1 MPEWVTFVGWGLLC
15 ACISYVAG
23 YAIGRRDGEAATIVG
38 IFGFTESIDEMF
50 DELDAEI
57 EKAKEQGE

>member
-1 MPEWVTFVGWGLLC
+1 MPDGTWFIGWGILWLG
-15 ACISYVAG
+15 IGYLAG

-38 IFGFTESIDEMF
+38 IFGFTEGIDEMF

>member
-15 ACISYVAG
+15 ACISYVVG
-23 YAIGRRDGEAATIVG
+23 YAIGRRDGEADTILG
-38 IFGFTESIDEMF
+38 LLRTAESLDEMF

>member
-1 MPEWVTFVGWGLLC
+1 MPDGTWFIGWGILWIGIGYL
-15 ACISYVAG
+15 AG
-23 YAIGRRDGEAATIVG
+23 YAIGRRDGEAAAICGLLRTA
-38 IFGFTESIDEMF
+38 ESIDEMF

>member
-1 MPEWVTFVGWGLLC
+1 MPDGTWFIGWGILWIGIGYL
-15 ACISYVAG
+15 AG
-23 YAIGRRDGEAATIVG
+23 YAIGRRDGEAATICG
-38 IFGFTESIDEMF
+38 LLRTAESIDEMF